1 MTLAA
6 SKFGPTQGKTA
17 QKWVADSIEAGNL
30 YDDFKTDTLMEM
42 QLTLFAECQLDD
54 DTGKCKDLSEA
65 IDALTSAVAERKNK
79 PKTDEC
85 EPRPTLSLHHT
96 PPAPYSPHRRSPPHP
111 PRRVRHTDTPH
122 RRGALQHV
130 TAVDFDIALGATPIQ
145 EAATKL
151 RSAATLFGP
160 EQPSAVHMRHLRHPG
175 APPEPPPGPPR
186 SHRR

>member
-1 MTLAA
+1 
-6 SKFGPTQGKTA
+6 
-17 QKWVADSIEAGNL
+17 
-30 YDDFKTDTLMEM
+30 MEM

-65 IDALTSAVAERKNK
+65 IEALTTAVADRKNK

-85 EPRPTLSLHHT
+85 EPRPTLSLHRT
-96 PPAPYSPHRRSPPHP
+96 PSAPYPPHRRSPPQP
-111 PRRVRHTDTPH
+111 PRRVRRTDTPH
-122 RRGALQHV
+122 HYV
-130 TAVDFDIALGATPIQ
+130 SAVDFDIALGATPIQ

-160 EQPSAVHMRHLRHPG
+160 EQRSAVHMQHLRHPG